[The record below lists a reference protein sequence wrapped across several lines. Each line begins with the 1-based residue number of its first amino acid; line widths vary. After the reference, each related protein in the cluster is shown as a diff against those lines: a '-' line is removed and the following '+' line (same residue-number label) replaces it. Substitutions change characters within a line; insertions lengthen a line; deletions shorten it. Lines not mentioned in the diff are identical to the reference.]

1 MKARTTIWIMILTAS
16 LSIGLMAQTETSRT
30 VQQQAMN
37 YFLRA
42 RVGDNE
48 AAGKAVALLEK
59 ATGVSTDDA
68 SLWSLLGRAYFM
80 RLSMQARTAAVV
92 PEQMAATLQAATGA
106 FERALKLNPDDSPA
120 LSGHGMALV
129 ILSSITRDLAIWK
142 KGSDELNRAVEMDPK
157 SSPPRLARG
166 FTMVNMPIEIRN
178 ANLNAN
184 VIEDLSHLIRAA
196 SGSNP
201 RAVDSLHIML
211 GDVYFET
218 GQTEQAKREYEAASG
233 ASSLRKDEAQSRLA
247 ALEKGTV
254 PAAEI
259 ARVRGGLT
267 TCTMCHGQ

>member
-1 MKARTTIWIMILTAS
+1 
-16 LSIGLMAQTETSRT
+16 
-30 VQQQAMN
+30 MN

-80 RLSMQARTAAVV
+80 RLSMQARTAATVV

-142 KGSDELNRAVEMDPK
+142 KGSDELNRVVEMDPK

-178 ANLNAN
+178 NANLNA
-184 VIEDLSHLIRAA
+184 
-196 SGSNP
+196 
-201 RAVDSLHIML
+201 
-211 GDVYFET
+211 
-218 GQTEQAKREYEAASG
+218 
-233 ASSLRKDEAQSRLA
+233 
-247 ALEKGTV
+247 
-254 PAAEI
+254 
-259 ARVRGGLT
+259 
-267 TCTMCHGQ
+267 